1 MQIYAMLYSHF
12 RYPDEMEYHL
22 RNMKPSTPTR
32 QERNSTLYDP
42 TCKRYDLPARDPLPP
57 IGPKPQV
64 LFELLLLTLKKY

>member
-1 MQIYAMLYSHF
+1 MQIYGRLNSHF

-22 RNMKPSTPTR
+22 RNIKPSTPTS

-64 LFELLLLTLKKY
+64 IMKLLLKDWP

>member
-1 MQIYAMLYSHF
+1 MYAKLYPHF

-32 QERNSTLYDP
+32 QQGKSPLYDP
-42 TCKRYDLPARDPLPP
+42 TCKRYDLPSRDPLPP

-64 LFELLLLTLKKY
+64 IFKSLLLNLNKYWP